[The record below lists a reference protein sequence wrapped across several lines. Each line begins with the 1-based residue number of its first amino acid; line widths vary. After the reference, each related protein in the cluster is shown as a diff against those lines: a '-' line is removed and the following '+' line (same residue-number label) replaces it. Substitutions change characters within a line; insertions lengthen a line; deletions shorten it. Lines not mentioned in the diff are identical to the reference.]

1 MKKAYGFIE
10 MVGLASAVVAVDT
23 ALKAANVELD
33 GLESAKGAGMHT
45 LKISGEVSSVKA
57 AVSSI
62 LGERSLQGKVYAH
75 TVIARLSDGLEGMIE
90 GSKDDLVRKNTK
102 EAEKESMAVMGRDKE
117 VSDHEEA
124 EASVLPEGE
133 SQDDEESQDE
143 DEEVSEASPKLP
155 QRDADAAVEAEKE
168 TIEMKTTEEAEETE
182 VSPKEPGPESPDGVD
197 APMEEAPEPSED
209 EEKKKIYTCNIC
221 LDPKCIRIK
230 GEPRTKC
237 IHYKEKE

>member
-10 MVGLASAVVAVDT
+10 MLGLASAVVAVDT

-75 TVIARLSDGLEGMIE
+75 TVIARPSDGLEAMIE
-90 GSKDDLVRKNTK
+90 GKDDLVTRNRKETEHK
-102 EAEKESMAVMGRDKE
+102 PMPEAARAPEIQET
-117 VSDHEEA
+117 EEA
-124 EASVLPEGE
+124 EVEESTSNEEDSEEEDSE
-133 SQDDEESQDE
+133 SQDI
-143 DEEVSEASPKLP
+143 SEASPDLP
-155 QRDADAAVEAEKE
+155 QSDAKASLEAKDDLEDEAE
-168 TIEMKTTEEAEETE
+168 MEEP
-182 VSPKEPGPESPDGVD
+182 VPQEPGPSSIEGVD
-197 APMEEAPEPSED
+197 APMEEAPD
-209 EEKKKIYTCNIC
+209 VEELEAEAKRFKGKGKSVTCNIC
-221 LDPKCIRIK
+221 LDPKCMRLK
-230 GEPRTKC
+230 GEPHAKC